1 MGGFFFTLNDSAFF
15 EEQLFDTTPSAENY
29 VKLYFWVTMRWKPY
43 FLLSLNNSCKTN
55 ITANS
60 YPISFTTVS
69 RQSFKGIVIP
79 VHLDYDSLLGR

>member
-29 VKLYFWVTMRWKPY
+29 VKLYFWVTMGWKPY

-55 ITANS
+55 ITANNTH
-60 YPISFTTVS
+60 YHLPQFRARVS
-69 RQSFKGIVIP
+69 KVSQFQYTWIMTHS
-79 VHLDYDSLLGR
+79 